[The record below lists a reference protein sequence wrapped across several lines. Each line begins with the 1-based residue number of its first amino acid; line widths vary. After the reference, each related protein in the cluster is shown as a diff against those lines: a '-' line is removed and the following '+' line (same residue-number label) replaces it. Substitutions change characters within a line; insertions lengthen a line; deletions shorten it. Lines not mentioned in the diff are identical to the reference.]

1 MLLSHQTPKPVTVK
15 PVVLEDPVDMVE
27 IPEAPL
33 IREGMHHF
41 ILVEVGELLKPWKG
55 SLYVSVCL
63 FVSLSICLLCQS
75 NYKFIPVWSIRHV

>member
-1 MLLSHQTPKPVTVK
+1 MILYTEMLLSHQTPKPVTVK

-41 ILVEVGELLKPWKG
+41 ILVEVGELLKP
-55 SLYVSVCL
+55 
-63 FVSLSICLLCQS
+63 
-75 NYKFIPVWSIRHV
+75 